1 MRQYLGVADSL
12 KTNFQVEMGSLWST
26 CRFILLDHVVESFGH
41 LIPLILMFCYLV
53 SNTSLGTKVLVR

>member
-12 KTNFQVEMGSLWST
+12 KTNVGVEMESLWST
-26 CRFILLDHVVESFGH
+26 CRFILLDHVGESFGH
-41 LIPLILMFCYLV
+41 LTPLIFMFCYLV